1 MFCAY
6 KPPDERNDQFIN
18 YLESIV
24 HSLNL
29 ENDIFIVGDLN
40 MNWLDNKGEPLKAFC
55 SQNNLY
61 NHISSPTRTVR
72 TKAQFSSTLIDVILH
87 NNASI
92 NNTAVINFPFSD
104 HDLVLCECNFKTSKF
119 IPTMIY
125 SRKINEKSLNQIFC
139 FVF

>member
-40 MNWLDNKGEPLKAFC
+40 MNWLDNKGEPLKA
-55 SQNNLY
+55 LK
-61 NHISSPTRTVR
+61 H
-72 TKAQFSSTLIDVILH
+72 
-87 NNASI
+87 
-92 NNTAVINFPFSD
+92 FPFCD

-125 SRKINEKSLNQIFC
+125 SRKINEKSLNQMLEEVSGIDFETLK
-139 FVF
+139 